1 MNTMNKAFRSC
12 RRTLAALLCALLLC
26 PGIIAG
32 AISTDEVYRRAA
44 DEAYYNDG
52 ARFVLDTANI
62 LSQDTENGII
72 ERGRALLAAGK
83 GQIQLVTIDSLD
95 GEDQSDYSI
104 ELFNKEKLGDADR
117 DDGVLIL
124 LILDGNHCQIV
135 TGDGI
140 ADTLTDSRCG
150 AILDMYTVTAMQVE
164 NYDKA
169 AKETYDVAAGYL
181 EGRTESSVESE
192 VHKSERVENIAGN
205 AILIIIFVPLAMI
218 ALGIVFVLLDLIFR
232 LLLYPFRKNWNR
244 TFLGAAGGK
253 LCKWGFW
260 PIMFVFRSRGG
271 GFYGGGFS
279 GGGFSGGG
287 SVGGGGSSSGGGA
300 GR

>member
-1 MNTMNKAFRSC
+1 MNNAFYRL
-12 RRTLAALLCALLLC
+12 RRALAALLCALLLC
-26 PGIIAG
+26 PGIVAG

-44 DEAYYNDG
+44 DEAYYNDS
-52 ARFVLDTANI
+52 ARFVLDTANV
-62 LSQDTENGII
+62 LSQDTENTII
-72 ERGRALLAAGK
+72 ERGRALLSAGK
-83 GQIQLVTIDSLD
+83 GQIQLVTVDSLD
-95 GEDQSDYSI
+95 GEDQSDYAI
-104 ELFNKEKLGDADR
+104 ELFNKEQLGDADR

-150 AILDMYTVTAMQVE
+150 AILDLYTVTSMQVE

-169 AKETYDVAAGYL
+169 AKETYDVTAKYL
-181 EGRTESSVESE
+181 EGRSETEVESN
-192 VHKSERVENIAGN
+192 VHKSDVKDNILNG
-205 AILIIIFVPLAMI
+205 AILLVIAVPIAMI
-218 ALGIVFVLLDLIFR
+218 VLGIVFVLLDLTFR
-232 LLLYPFRKNWNR
+232 LLLYPFRKNWDR
-244 TFLGAAGGK
+244 TFLGKAGGK
-253 LCKWGFW
+253 LCRWGFV
-260 PIMFVFRSRGG
+260 PVMFIFSSRGG
-271 GFYGGGFS
+271 GGGYS